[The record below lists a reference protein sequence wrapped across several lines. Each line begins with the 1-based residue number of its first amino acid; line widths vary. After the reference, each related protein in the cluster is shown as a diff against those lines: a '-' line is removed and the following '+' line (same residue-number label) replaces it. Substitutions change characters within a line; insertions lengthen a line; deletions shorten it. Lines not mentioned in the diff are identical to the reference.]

1 MLTSACGSNRY
12 NRKTDKL
19 EMSRTVFKYEELTT
33 LGKVFYNLLT
43 KFRLAH
49 VKIGTT
55 TPAHF
60 NPNAAFLAFLI
71 IVWCYVRW
79 WVV

>member
-1 MLTSACGSNRY
+1 LGPNRY

-19 EMSRTVFKYEELTT
+19 EMSRTVFKYEELST

-49 VKIGTT
+49 VKIGTP
-55 TPAHF
+55 TPAP
-60 NPNAAFLAFLI
+60 NPFSYAAFLAFLI
-71 IVWCYVRW
+71 IICGATCG